1 MTITTNLTQ
10 AKAVAEARRVAKLA
24 EDLKAFGGEH
34 TTLTVTARQT
44 ERQAIIDASN
54 TMAADIQ
61 NATDEATLQGF
72 MDTMNS

>member
-10 AKAVAEARRVAKLA
+10 AKATAEARRLAKLE

-44 ERQAIIDASN
+44 ERQAIIASSAA
-54 TMAADIQ
+54 MQVGIQAAAD
-61 NATDEATLQGF
+61 EASLQALV
-72 MDTMNS
+72 DTMNS